1 MKNIIFL
8 VLFFCLMVFG
18 LKEEDDNF
26 SKVDED
32 MIMVIADTII
42 SERMEVL
49 ENEITKQ
56 FDVKMKILMEEQ
68 YHNKKQMKALEE
80 TIVKQKNEIA
90 KLHHMEETLN

>member
-1 MKNIIFL
+1 
-8 VLFFCLMVFG
+8 MVFG

-56 FDVKMKILMEEQ
+56 FDVKVKILMDEQ
-68 YHNKKQMKALEE
+68 YHNKKKMKALEE
-80 TIVKQKNEIA
+80 TIVKQKM
-90 KLHHMEETLN
+90 KLQNYTIWKKR

>member
-1 MKNIIFL
+1 
-8 VLFFCLMVFG
+8 MVFG

-56 FDVKMKILMEEQ
+56 M
-68 YHNKKQMKALEE
+68 
-80 TIVKQKNEIA
+80 
-90 KLHHMEETLN
+90 

>member
-1 MKNIIFL
+1 
-8 VLFFCLMVFG
+8 MVFG